1 MKCKKCGKIISPHKA
16 VKEWDESASYHS
28 TKLLRCPDCNDV
40 IAILKYSNE
49 IELDINND
57 IRYYTYI
64 TSK

>member
-1 MKCKKCGKIISPHKA
+1 MKCKKCGKKISPHKA

>member
-1 MKCKKCGKIISPHKA
+1 MKCKKCGKKISPHKA

-28 TKLLRCPDCNDV
+28 TKLLRCPDCNNV
-40 IAILKYSNE
+40 IAILKYNNE

-64 TSK
+64 

>member
-1 MKCKKCGKIISPHKA
+1 MKCKKCGKKISPHKA

-64 TSK
+64 